1 MANRLENKIAVI
13 TGGGGGIGSAAGK
26 IFCEEGA
33 RVALVDQNPDAVE
46 AAAADIRA
54 RVPGADVRAY
64 VADLSIESEA
74 GRVVAEIVAAFG
86 GIDVLANNAGI
97 RRYEAVADAP
107 WETWDAIVKV
117 NLLSYVSMT
126 RAALPYLRASGRGAI
141 VNTSSAYGL
150 YPRKG
155 MGAYDATKAAILSL
169 TRTLACEEVEH
180 GIRVNAVCPG
190 FTVTPFHVQRL
201 GAEVIAGMHP
211 PCLMGRWGAA
221 VEVAWPMLWLA
232 SNEASY
238 VTGTTIMIDGG
249 LPI

>member
-107 WETWDAIVKV
+107 W
-117 NLLSYVSMT
+117 
-126 RAALPYLRASGRGAI
+126 
-141 VNTSSAYGL
+141 
-150 YPRKG
+150 
-155 MGAYDATKAAILSL
+155 
-169 TRTLACEEVEH
+169 
-180 GIRVNAVCPG
+180 
-190 FTVTPFHVQRL
+190 
-201 GAEVIAGMHP
+201 
-211 PCLMGRWGAA
+211 
-221 VEVAWPMLWLA
+221 
-232 SNEASY
+232 
-238 VTGTTIMIDGG
+238 
-249 LPI
+249 